1 MNRIIIL
8 VQLLVL
14 SQYAYAKNK
23 TLIEAIYDKSVSAII
38 HSSPT
43 RTNSHT
49 GKCLSIQLKNNTK
62 EIQIID
68 IPPAMECENV
78 NNKNQSLLV
87 VEQFVVSLKSEEIQT
102 IQVNAL
108 CCNKN
113 NASPSM
119 DDSFI
124 IKKIMPKP
132 YVQLCQLLQKN
143 NCFDNCA
150 QQALWCLQ
158 KENPIATIFD
168 THIDTALENKLIAFL
183 CKELNESIPAPHR
196 GNYRGVRVIK
206 RPFEVDSTFQFRVE
220 SKVTLGIYIT
230 DSNYNILVPLIPDDT
245 ETRVGNLKYSFIYRG
260 QFYPGKY
267 KLSLRKNKE
276 WITMKDYEIL

>member
-1 MNRIIIL
+1 MNRIITVL
-8 VQLLVL
+8 QLLIL
-14 SQYAYAKNK
+14 SQYVQANNKN
-23 TLIEAIYDKSVSAII
+23 LIEAINEKSISAKIYA
-38 HSSPT
+38 SPT

-49 GKCLSIQLKNNTK
+49 DKCLTIQLKNNTK
-62 EIQIID
+62 DIQIIE
-68 IPPAMECENV
+68 IPAALECENL
-78 NNKNQSLLV
+78 NDKNQSLLI
-87 VEQFVVSLKSEEIQT
+87 VEQIMVKLKSEEKLT

-108 CCNKN
+108 CCKKN

-119 DDSFI
+119 EDSFR
-124 IKKIMPKP
+124 IKKIMPNT
-132 YVQLCQLLQKN
+132 YLQLCQILQNN

-158 KENPIATIFD
+158 KENPIGTLFD
-168 THIDTALENKLIAFL
+168 THIDTTIENKLIAFL
-183 CKELNESIPAPHR
+183 CKELNESMPPSQR
-196 GNYRGVRVIK
+196 NRYSGVRVIK
-206 RPFEVDSTFQFRVE
+206 RPFEIDSIFQYRVE

-230 DSNYNILVPLIPDDT
+230 DTSYNILVPLIPDDT

-267 KLSLRKNKE
+267 KLSLRKNNE